1 MQFCTAG
8 MWGRATY
15 FAVNAS
21 YSKDYASSEGGVNQF
36 FLARVLIGDHVELPA
51 TQALL
56 MPPVRDDL
64 EHQFAKTT
72 RYDSVK
78 GHTGGSDVFMVRRS
92 ELARKPCV
100 N

>member
-1 MQFCTAG
+1 MRFCMAG

-21 YSKDYASSEGGVNQF
+21 YSENYKFSEGGVNQF

-78 GHTGGSDVFMVRRS
+78 GHTAGSDVFMVRRS
-92 ELARKPCV
+92 ALARKPCV